1 MEENSTPTM
10 QFNINGPV
18 QILPNATKAEQHIY
32 GDELA
37 REVLRQ
43 RATNDVSYTEEE
55 NRLAIYIH
63 KEDMLKAM
71 LAQLSTCISAKQ
83 VGKVVVKYVM
93 ANVGISEK
101 DMVTGEFIE
110 ALLPLT
116 TKVVSGKS
124 VDNYRKAINEALAD
138 RPRKA

>member
-1 MEENSTPTM
+1 MEENSTQTL
-10 QFNINGPV
+10 QFNIHGPV
-18 QILPNATKAEQHIY
+18 QILPKAIKAEQHFY
-32 GDELA
+32 GDQLA

-43 RATNDVSYTEEE
+43 RATNDCSYTEEE

-63 KEDMLKAM
+63 KEEALKTMLT
-71 LAQLSTCISAKQ
+71 QLDACSSAKQ

-101 DMVTGEFIE
+101 DMVTAEFIE
-110 ALLPLT
+110 TLLPLT
-116 TKVVSGKS
+116 PKVTSGKS

>member
-10 QFNINGPV
+10 QFNIQGPV
-18 QILPNATKAEQHIY
+18 QILPTATKAEQHFY
-32 GDELA
+32 GDQLA

-43 RATNDVSYTEEE
+43 RATNDSSYTEEE

-63 KEDMLKAM
+63 KEEALKAM
-71 LAQLSTCISAKQ
+71 LTQLDACGSAKQ

-101 DMVTGEFIE
+101 DMVTAEFIE
-110 ALLPLT
+110 TLLPLT
-116 TKVVSGKS
+116 PKVTSGKS

-138 RPRKA
+138 RPRKV

>member
-1 MEENSTPTM
+1 
-10 QFNINGPV
+10 
-18 QILPNATKAEQHIY
+18 
-32 GDELA
+32 
-37 REVLRQ
+37 
-43 RATNDVSYTEEE
+43 
-55 NRLAIYIH
+55 
-63 KEDMLKAM
+63 MLKAM

-83 VGKVVVKYVM
+83 VGKVVVKYVI

-116 TKVVSGKS
+116 PKVVSGKS